1 VAEINPAQVRSTAV
15 YLAGLVGCTVVGP
28 LDLGGGSGW
37 QSGYSV
43 SHRAAGMC
51 GHERPNL
58 VVDEFAV
65 YCYLLAGH
73 DGWHRGSDESTWSG
87 ADPRDA
93 EVTRLRKLVGSE
105 DVGSNW
111 ASIDRFE
118 AIRQAEQF
126 FAEADSLRTDRA
138 LLWELL
144 KRSVRESR
152 AVSQEVMAEWG
163 EESARQQA
171 VIERQRQLLGPE
183 SFDPQWA
190 SFDRFAAIGAVRQLN
205 LMLTAAVRERDRLRL
220 EVASARSIADEKRS
234 VAEQLRAEIDEL
246 EQRAFKAYAELL
258 NPIRAVFGKSPVDA
272 SHYRELRDGIT
283 RLISSHSVEATRHEQ
298 AKIVREVAEKLTDSE
313 MVRLRKE
320 NASVS
325 VERDRLRQELDL
337 AAERT
342 SNPRMAEAL
351 RTLGE
356 VLDTVKSLIATPV
369 TAGPRRSCPC
379 RSQCDYLDGEDRC
392 SDTCNCAAGRRWVA
406 GDPEPEI
413 GVTVRRTS
421 VADYY
426 QSWTRMPNGSWHP
439 NHACRHEHADQC
451 SGLVFAEWKQ
461 LPRPLVEVVN
471 TGG

>member
-1 VAEINPAQVRSTAV
+1 MSEINRRQVRATAE
-15 YLAGLVGCTVVGP
+15 YLAKLVGCVLIDLPTRFVTNLAGTAPMDCAERPPIVDVGR
-28 LDLGGGSGW
+28 LQRLVGDEDVDAQW
-37 QSGYSV
+37 QGLSRSDVIALAEEHYATAERLRID
-43 SHRAAGMC
+43 RAAM
-51 GHERPNL
+51 
-58 VVDEFAV
+58 
-65 YCYLLAGH
+65 
-73 DGWHRGSDESTWSG
+73 
-87 ADPRDA
+87 
-93 EVTRLRKLVGSE
+93 
-105 DVGSNW
+105 
-111 ASIDRFE
+111 
-118 AIRQAEQF
+118 
-126 FAEADSLRTDRA
+126 
-138 LLWELL
+138 WELL
-144 KRSVRESR
+144 KRAVRESR
-152 AVSQEVMAEWG
+152 AMSEEVMAEWG

-171 VIERQRQLLGPE
+171 VIERQRMLLGPE

-190 SFDRFAAIGAVRQLN
+190 GFDRFAAIVAVRQLN

-234 VAEQLRAEIDEL
+234 VAEHLRAEIDEL

-320 NASVS
+320 NTSVS